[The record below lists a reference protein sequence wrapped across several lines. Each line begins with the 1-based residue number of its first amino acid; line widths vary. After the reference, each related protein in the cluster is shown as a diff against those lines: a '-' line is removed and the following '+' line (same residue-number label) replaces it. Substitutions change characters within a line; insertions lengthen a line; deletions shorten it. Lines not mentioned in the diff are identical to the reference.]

1 MAKSKPVTMLV
12 TYSPKPGKEKELLA
26 IVEKHWP
33 TLKRVGLVTKT
44 AAWIWRATDI
54 RTGKSHIVELFQWK
68 DEKASGIAHQTPE
81 VMAVW
86 EPMGPIME
94 NLQLLQ
100 VEKVR

>member
-12 TYSPKPGKEKELLA
+12 SYFPKPGKEKQLLA

-33 TLKRVGLVTKT
+33 TLERVGLVSKT
-44 AAWIWRATDI
+44 AAWIWQATDI
-54 RTGKSHIVELFQWK
+54 RTKKSHIVELFQWK
-68 DEKASGIAHQTPE
+68 DDKASGIAHQTPE

-86 EPMGPIME
+86 ETMGPIVE
-94 NLQLLQ
+94 NIQLLQ